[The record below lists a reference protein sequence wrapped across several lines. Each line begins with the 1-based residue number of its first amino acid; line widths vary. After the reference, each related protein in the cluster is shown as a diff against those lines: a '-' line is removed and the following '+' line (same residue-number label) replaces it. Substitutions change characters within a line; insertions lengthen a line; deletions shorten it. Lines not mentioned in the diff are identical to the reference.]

1 MNAWKLDSLWMWLLG
16 LVAAAVLGGAV
27 LDIGAA
33 TAGGVARAL
42 ADASTH
48 ASPSANARAAQAG
61 ALACLI

>member
-1 MNAWKLDSLWMWLLG
+1 MNPWKLDSLWMWLLG

-33 TAGGVARAL
+33 TAGGAARAL
-42 ADASTH
+42 ADASTN
-48 ASPSANARAAQAG
+48 AGPSGNARAARAG

>member
-1 MNAWKLDSLWMWLLG
+1 MNACKLDSLWMWLLG

-42 ADASTH
+42 ADASTN
-48 ASPSANARAAQAG
+48 ASPSGNARAARAG

>member
-1 MNAWKLDSLWMWLLG
+1 MNAWKLDSLWMWLVG

-42 ADASTH
+42 ADASTD
-48 ASPSANARAAQAG
+48 ASPGADARAVRAG

>member
-16 LVAAAVLGGAV
+16 VVAAAVLGGAV

-42 ADASTH
+42 AGAASTGAH
-48 ASPSANARAAQAG
+48 ANARATETR
-61 ALACLI
+61 ALACLL